1 MTSFWDASIY
11 KNEQTERIKMDSEE
25 LNIVLGGG
33 LVPGSFVLLSGE
45 PGVGKSTLTL
55 QMANWFAQGRKAA
68 YVSCEE
74 NIYQVF
80 ARANRLNIK
89 NENIE
94 FLQEDKLENI
104 LATLED
110 SDVDM
115 AIIDSISLIY
125 SDNSTGVKWGVSQ
138 VKHIAG
144 EFMNFSKRTGK
155 SIILI
160 GHITKDGDI
169 SGPKTLEHLVDV
181 VLFMEGD
188 AYETFRILRT
198 NKNRFGATDEIGI
211 FDMTE
216 QGFVDLPNPSK
227 DFVSSKNTYGN
238 AIGVAL
244 EGTRA
249 LLVEIESLTVASSY
263 GYPKRS
269 SRGVLP
275 AKLDQMIAVATKY
288 LWLGLDKFDCYTNI
302 GRGLK
307 IQDPAND
314 LSIIASLYSSFNSKT
329 LNKAIFI
336 GEVSLTG
343 VVKNVP
349 RIKKRIEE
357 AKKLG
362 YAPIYIPKGSY
373 KGDMEGIVELEY
385 VSDLKKHFA
394 AK

>member
-1 MTSFWDASIY
+1 
-11 KNEQTERIKMDSEE
+11 
-25 LNIVLGGG
+25 
-33 LVPGSFVLLSGE
+33 
-45 PGVGKSTLTL
+45 
-55 QMANWFAQGRKAA
+55 
-68 YVSCEE
+68 
-74 NIYQVF
+74 
-80 ARANRLNIK
+80 
-89 NENIE
+89 
-94 FLQEDKLENI
+94 
-104 LATLED
+104 
-110 SDVDM
+110 
-115 AIIDSISLIY
+115 
-125 SDNSTGVKWGVSQ
+125 
-138 VKHIAG
+138 
-144 EFMNFSKRTGK
+144 MNFSKRTGK

-188 AYETFRILRT
+188 AYETFRILRA

-288 LWLGLDKFDCYTNI
+288 L
-302 GRGLK
+302 
-307 IQDPAND
+307 
-314 LSIIASLYSSFNSKT
+314 
-329 LNKAIFI
+329 
-336 GEVSLTG
+336 
-343 VVKNVP
+343 
-349 RIKKRIEE
+349 
-357 AKKLG
+357 
-362 YAPIYIPKGSY
+362 
-373 KGDMEGIVELEY
+373 
-385 VSDLKKHFA
+385 
-394 AK
+394 

>member
-1 MTSFWDASIY
+1 M
-11 KNEQTERIKMDSEE
+11 
-25 LNIVLGGG
+25 
-33 LVPGSFVLLSGE
+33 
-45 PGVGKSTLTL
+45 
-55 QMANWFAQGRKAA
+55 
-68 YVSCEE
+68 
-74 NIYQVF
+74 
-80 ARANRLNIK
+80 
-89 NENIE
+89 
-94 FLQEDKLENI
+94 
-104 LATLED
+104 
-110 SDVDM
+110 
-115 AIIDSISLIY
+115 
-125 SDNSTGVKWGVSQ
+125 SQ

-188 AYETFRILRT
+188 AYETFRILRA

-263 GYPKRS
+263 GYSKRS

-288 LWLGLDKFDCYTNI
+288 L
-302 GRGLK
+302 
-307 IQDPAND
+307 
-314 LSIIASLYSSFNSKT
+314 
-329 LNKAIFI
+329 
-336 GEVSLTG
+336 
-343 VVKNVP
+343 
-349 RIKKRIEE
+349 
-357 AKKLG
+357 
-362 YAPIYIPKGSY
+362 
-373 KGDMEGIVELEY
+373 
-385 VSDLKKHFA
+385 
-394 AK
+394 